1 VHNNNNSNLK
11 QRKQQQHLHHQQ
23 QQQNHHQQ
31 QKQQQQQHPINRRE
45 MKRHLLKDIGFHFF
59 SEDAPTPIPLTN
71 QVNLSLT

>member
-1 VHNNNNSNLK
+1 
-11 QRKQQQHLHHQQ
+11 
-23 QQQNHHQQ
+23 
-31 QKQQQQQHPINRRE
+31 